1 MNLTFAPAI
10 RELRKWYQRPF
21 GQLLASAEK
30 AELDRILPN
39 LFGYHLLQVGVG
51 EPGLLSSSRILHRVT
66 MTIDEDSLG
75 EDRLQDSGTLNS
87 KTTGSTMTDS
97 RIRGCPESMPV
108 APDSVDALLLNHA
121 LECTADPHQVL
132 RESERI
138 LLPEGNIVILGF
150 NPISLWGISRLLHFR
165 SKKVPWSCRIL
176 TIRRIK
182 DWLALLGFEVTFSR
196 QFFFRPPVQHQG
208 VISRLQFLERWG
220 ARLWPILGSVYVLT
234 ARKKVS
240 TLTPI
245 KPRWRPKRSL
255 VSGLADTA
263 SRNGNFRH

>member
-1 MNLTFAPAI
+1 MNSISAPVLKQL
-10 RELRKWYQRPF
+10 REWYQRPF
-21 GQLLASAEK
+21 GRLLASAEK
-30 AELDRILPN
+30 TELDSILPN

-51 EPGLLSSSRILHRVT
+51 EPGLLSTSRILHRVIMT
-66 MTIDEDSLG
+66 MDVDAPYLET
-75 EDRLQDSGTLNS
+75 SGS
-87 KTTGSTMTDS
+87 KTPGSKTPCS
-97 RIRGCPESMPV
+97 RIRGCSESMPI

-121 LECTADPHQVL
+121 LECAADPHQVL

-150 NPISLWGISRLLHFR
+150 NPISLWGLSRLLRFR

-182 DWLALLGFEVTFSR
+182 DWLALLGFEVTLSR
-196 QFFFRPPVQHQG
+196 PFFFLPPVHNQR
-208 VISRLQFLERWG
+208 ITSKLQFLERWG
-220 ARLWPILGSVYVLT
+220 SRWWPFLGNVYVLT

-245 KPRWRPKRSL
+245 KPRWRPQRSI
-255 VSGLADTA
+255 VSGLADTV
-263 SRNGNFRH
+263 SRNGSYRKKCE